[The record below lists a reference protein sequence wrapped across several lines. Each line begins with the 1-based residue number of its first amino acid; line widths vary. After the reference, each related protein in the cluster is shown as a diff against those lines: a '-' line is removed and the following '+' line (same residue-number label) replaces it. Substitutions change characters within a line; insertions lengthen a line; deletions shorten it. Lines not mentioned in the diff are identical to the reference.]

1 MCPMGRVRT
10 TETGHKSMSNKY
22 VDALSVIEASGR
34 LGLSKDAVKRRIG
47 TELRGYRH
55 PQTGWWMITLDSVE
69 RWETEHA
76 AEIEARDASL

>member
-10 TETGHKSMSNKY
+10 TKIGRKSMSNKH
-22 VDALSVIEASGR
+22 VDALSVIEASSR

-55 PQTGWWMITLDSVE
+55 PQTGWWMITLDSIE
-69 RWETEHA
+69 RWEALHA
-76 AEIEARDASL
+76 AEIEARNASL